1 MLHTSA
7 CWKVHNKKPMLFVSL
22 PSAQADAE
30 IIVTFEATTEFGNPF
45 LSRQSYL
52 PNEIH
57 WCAEPTLPPAERRS
71 LQPYLRCQSPVSDL
85 QANMH

>member
-1 MLHTSA
+1 MIAQAHIVCPSGRL
-7 CWKVHNKKPMLFVSL
+7 SL
-22 PSAQADAE
+22 PETLGITWPPGPAQADAE

-57 WCAEPTLPPAERRS
+57 WRAA
-71 LQPYLRCQSPVSDL
+71 
-85 QANMH
+85 

>member
-1 MLHTSA
+1 MNVPSKAYA
-7 CWKVHNKKPMLFVSL
+7 CVSL
-22 PSAQADAE
+22 PLAQADAE

-57 WCAEPTLPPAERRS
+57 WCATLP
-71 LQPYLRCQSPVSDL
+71 
-85 QANMH
+85 

>member
-1 MLHTSA
+1 VPN
-7 CWKVHNKKPMLFVSL
+7 WPISL
-22 PSAQADAE
+22 PMILRLALGGLPTQADAE

-57 WCAEPTLPPAERRS
+57 WRAA
-71 LQPYLRCQSPVSDL
+71 
-85 QANMH
+85 

>member
-1 MLHTSA
+1 MILRLA
-7 CWKVHNKKPMLFVSL
+7 LGGL
-22 PSAQADAE
+22 PTQADAE

-57 WCAEPTLPPAERRS
+57 WRAA
-71 LQPYLRCQSPVSDL
+71 
-85 QANMH
+85 

>member
-1 MLHTSA
+1 MSYLCA
-7 CWKVHNKKPMLFVSL
+7 ANLPQIAYAVVSL
-22 PSAQADAE
+22 PLAQADAE

-57 WCAEPTLPPAERRS
+57 WCVALP
-71 LQPYLRCQSPVSDL
+71 
-85 QANMH
+85 